1 MKHSIKKIFSNLSLL
16 LLLAAVFAGLGAL
29 LSFEHTNSYIKIDNL
44 NDQKRI
50 ISNLRKLSTNDSEL
64 ILIQLTGNGT
74 QLHYEIGKLKT
85 LYKYNFM
92 EKYILSNSKEY
103 LGDLNKL
110 SSLTTKF
117 NTKALAYYKNKDKKE
132 IKKKEFETSF
142 YNLNKQLNLIIFK
155 SIEYNK
161 IKHNI
166 HNKITFI
173 AFIVIL
179 LIAMWYRKRLALIYE
194 DLLFLYNIDK
204 KNHTTFSEEIDAIAL
219 RMKRKVVT
227 SDNPT
232 MLDPIT
238 GINNLKGLINSY
250 GEKKSLKESN
260 FTSVTT
266 LEIENFSKSNRV
278 YSQEF
283 TQSILKKVAFTMSLH
298 EQSADVIARTD
309 YNQFTVILSRPSKE
323 QSFKDID
330 IIRQSINELKL
341 KSSQTGPIT
350 ITISGGLIIKPNN
363 MSLDEALRKSKKVL
377 LFSKKN
383 DSNKIS
389 QIRDLAEDEL

>member
-1 MKHSIKKIFSNLSLL
+1 MKHSIKKIFNNLSLL
-16 LLLAAVFAGLGAL
+16 LLLAAIFAGFGAF
-29 LSFEHTNSYIKIDNL
+29 LSFEHTNSYTKIDNL
-44 NDQKRI
+44 NNQKKI
-50 ISNLRKLSTNDSEL
+50 VSNLTKLSTKDSEL
-64 ILIQLTGNGT
+64 VLIQLTGNGT
-74 QLHYEIGKLKT
+74 QLQYEIEKLKT

-103 LGDLNKL
+103 LDDLDKL

-117 NTKALAYYKNKDKKE
+117 NTKALAYYKKNND
-132 IKKKEFETSF
+132 ITKKEFKTSF
-142 YNLNKQLNLIIFK
+142 YNLNNQLNLIIFK

-161 IKHNI
+161 IKHAI

-179 LIAMWYRKRLALIYE
+179 LIAVWYRRRLKLIYE
-194 DLLFLYNIDK
+194 DLLFLYNVDK

-232 MLDPIT
+232 MLDPVT
-238 GINNLKGLINSY
+238 KINNLKGLINSY

-266 LEIENFSKSNRV
+266 LEIDNFSKSNRI

-283 TQSILKKVAFTMSLH
+283 TQSILKKVAFTISLH

-309 YNQFTVILSRPSKE
+309 YNQFTIILSRSTKE

-341 KSSQTGPIT
+341 KSSQTGSVT
-350 ITISGGLIIKPNN
+350 ITVSGGLIIKPNN

-377 LFSKKN
+377 LFSQKS

-389 QIRDLAEDEL
+389 QIRDLPEYE

>member
-1 MKHSIKKIFSNLSLL
+1 MKHSIKKIFNNLSLL
-16 LLLAAVFAGLGAL
+16 LLLAAVFAGVGAF
-29 LSFEHTNSYIKIDNL
+29 LSFENTSSYEKIDNL
-44 NDQKRI
+44 NDQKKI
-50 ISNLRKLSTNDSEL
+50 ISNLTKLSTSDQEL

-74 QLHYEIGKLKT
+74 QLHYEIEKLKT

-92 EKYILSNSKEY
+92 EKYILSNSQEY
-103 LGDLNKL
+103 LRDLNKL
-110 SSLTTKF
+110 NSLTTKF
-117 NTKALAYYKNKDKKE
+117 NIKALAHYKNKDKKE
-132 IKKKEFETSF
+132 TIKKEFKTSF
-142 YNLNKQLNLIIFK
+142 YNLNKQLNIIIFK

-166 HNKITFI
+166 HNKITLI

-179 LIAMWYRKRLALIYE
+179 LIAIWYRKRLKLIYE
-194 DLLFLYNIDK
+194 DLSYLYNADK
-204 KNHTTFSEEIDAIAL
+204 KNYTTFSEEIDAIAL
-219 RMKRKVVT
+219 RMKRKVIT
-227 SDNPT
+227 SDNPA
-232 MLDPIT
+232 MLDPVT

-260 FTSVTT
+260 FTSVTI

-283 TQSILKKVAFTMSLH
+283 TQSILKKVAFTISLH
-298 EQSADVIARTD
+298 EQSADVMARTD
-309 YNQFTVILSRPSKE
+309 YNQFTIILSRPSKE

-350 ITISGGLIIKPNN
+350 ITVSGGLIIKPNN
-363 MSLDEALRKSKKVL
+363 MSLDEALRESKRIL
-377 LFSKKN
+377 LHSQKN

-389 QIRDLAEDEL
+389 QSRDLA